1 MKYFAS
7 HYLWHAGLN
16 RLFRMQRIGID
27 VDSGVCGFMEPLEEE
42 VRQTE
47 WLNGLIVLVPAQP
60 EVRAGETFQDF
71 CQRMS
76 CTVKEGEALQ
86 AFYMPD
92 FNLSLMEFPS
102 RVRWVRL

>member
-1 MKYFAS
+1 
-7 HYLWHAGLN
+7 
-16 RLFRMQRIGID
+16 MQRIGID
-27 VDSGVCGFMEPLEEE
+27 AESHVCVFMEPLEEE

-47 WLNGLIVLVPAQP
+47 WLNGLIVLVSAQP

-76 CTVKEGEALQ
+76 CTVKDGEALQ
-86 AFYMPD
+86 AFYIPD